1 MLAFIPLA
9 GLALGIFAARVFGR
23 TWPMVLWLSII
34 SMIVGAHTWFWRDV
48 YFPSVFGDEAGALA
62 LPVLDILARLV
73 TGPVL
78 LAVVTA
84 ACVALGLAVE
94 PILRRRKAKAA

>member
-1 MLAFIPLA
+1 MLAFVPLA

-23 TWPMVLWLSII
+23 TWPMVLWVSVIA
-34 SMIVGAHTWFWRDV
+34 MIVGAHTWFWRDV

-84 ACVALGLAVE
+84 ACVAVGLVVG
-94 PILRRRKAKAA
+94 PVLLRREAEPA